1 MPYLEDKPAII
12 SVPAFIRLYKIS
24 ENFDGDNPRAFAK
37 VDFFKF
43 GVFANNHSIAFKT
56 LLFIKSLFILNKF
69 CIFASCFTLKH
80 HKCTEKTVRNK
91 TVKDMRYIELPKSRK
106 SELRR
111 KFGVSGMTVWSA
123 LAFKWNSDLAKAIRK
138 EALSLGGVETNL
150 IRTRGFVPNCEI
162 AYERNAAGTVTRIV
176 QTWKN
181 GVRLAIDT
189 TSNSGAITVNGERFC
204 DDFQNMTITDWG
216 DAVLVAQS
224 LSETLNS

>member
-1 MPYLEDKPAII
+1 M
-12 SVPAFIRLYKIS
+12 KI
-24 ENFDGDNPRAFAK
+24 FP
-37 VDFFKF
+37 
-43 GVFANNHSIAFKT
+43 
-56 LLFIKSLFILNKF
+56 
-69 CIFASCFTLKH
+69 IFASCFTLKH

-162 AYERNAAGTVTRIV
+162 VYERNAAGTVIRIV

-204 DDFQNMTITDWG
+204 DGFNNMTISDWG
-216 DAVLVAQS
+216 DATFVAQS
-224 LSETLNS
+224 LSETLNQ